1 MKFLSRLLL
10 LCIFGWGSS
19 FAQTS
24 APVINASSCEKPA
37 YPSAS
42 KRLEEEGTVQLKF
55 LVDVDGKVIESVVEK
70 SSGFRRLDEAAREG
84 LSKCA
89 FKPPIKD
96 GVALQSWAS
105 IKYEWRLGN
114 PICVGGDVSKWTSC
128 LGTLV
133 TPSGGLS
140 VVEYTAG
147 KKNGRGIEYDKTGKV
162 IRAGI
167 FEGEKLVSEQNLNP
181 KSYPFDRQLL
191 ANSANQLLNTTVV
204 QPNVLSSNLP
214 LCPSSTSLI
223 WHNCVGERLLDTNL
237 KYVGT
242 FRDNNAIGEGVLYR
256 LDESVVIAG
265 NGSFSSARNGN
276 LSVLQQTFVLRAND
290 YSALLKKYPFN
301 SLSRFSSASPT
312 AQPQTSMHMNQ
323 NFQSIT
329 TTLKNSNSWAFIVD
343 QSIELE
349 FNPQTE
355 VISFD
360 LKKVLFQLNP
370 SQFENYYKGLRGK
383 VCKLEISISK
393 VLADGTWSF
402 NFPKQTISIADK
414 FEPEPNKFHEVVVP
428 PSSLKFPTSLL
439 NEKTNQ
445 YRITLEIYTERPR
458 LAGSPCDAS
467 VPIHTPYLNNYL
479 LDQVARQKEIDRTF
493 AEQKVKEQ
501 ERLADL
507 ARRKEQQ
514 RSVNEAFEL
523 SRLRSEAEEAKRI
536 QAQLEE
542 QLRLAL
548 QKPSNPSSGVS
559 SAIGKRIALVV
570 GNANYKVRPLKNSLN
585 DADDI
590 SRSLKATGFD
600 VIDLR
605 DATLPQMRSA
615 VRQFGDRL
623 VNNDVGLVYYS
634 GHGVEVKGRN
644 YFIPVNADIQREDEI
659 ADQGLDVSLILEK
672 MSTAGKGV
680 NILIVDACRDDP
692 FGRSFRSSSRGLA
705 QMDAP
710 RGTIIAYATSPGK
723 VASDGDPRE
732 RNSPYTK
739 HLVRAMQSPNKPIE
753 QVFKEVRRAVQ
764 DETKNQQTPWE
775 NTSLSG
781 DFYFKVAR

>member
-1 MKFLSRLLL
+1 M
-10 LCIFGWGSS
+10 

-55 LVDVDGKVIESVVEK
+55 LVDVNGKVIESVVEK

-105 IKYEWRLGN
+105 MKYTWRLEN
-114 PICVGGDVSKWTSC
+114 SLCVGSDVSKWMSC
-128 LGTLV
+128 QGTLA
-133 TPSGGLS
+133 TSSGGLI
-140 VVEYTAG
+140 VVEYKAG
-147 KKNGRGIEYDKTGKV
+147 KKNGRGIEYDAIGKV

-167 FEGEKLVSEQNLNP
+167 FDGENLVSEQNLDP
-181 KSYPFDRQLL
+181 KLYPFIAQLP
-191 ANSANQLLNTTVV
+191 ANSANQSVNMAAV
-204 QPNVLSSNLP
+204 QPDISSSNLP
-214 LCPSSTSLI
+214 ACPSSGYF
-223 WHNCVGERLLDTNL
+223 HNCFGTSTYDDM
-237 KYVGT
+237 KYVGEWKE
-242 FRDNNAIGEGVLYR
+242 NEY
-256 LDESVVIAG
+256 
-265 NGSFSSARNGN
+265 NGQGTLSFSNGVNYVGEWRNGN
-276 LSVLQQTFVLRAND
+276 LNGYGTVIFPNGVKYVGELKDSKYNGQGTLFAPNGSIINQGIWADNKFVRSETVQQASVANQTVAIVPVQPNTSQSNLPPCPQASLKTNCWGEAAYRDGRKYVGEFLNSKFHGKGIEFNSDGSVLRSGAWSQGNFVGSISIQQA
-290 YSALLKKYPFN
+290 
-301 SLSRFSSASPT
+301 SSAI
-312 AQPQTSMHMNQ
+312 
-323 NFQSIT
+323 QS
-329 TTLKNSNSWAFIVD
+329 APAP
-343 QSIELE
+343 E
-349 FNPQTE
+349 
-355 VISFD
+355 
-360 LKKVLFQLNP
+360 
-370 SQFENYYKGLRGK
+370 
-383 VCKLEISISK
+383 
-393 VLADGTWSF
+393 VLANNAERGRLL
-402 NFPKQTISIADK
+402 A
-414 FEPEPNKFHEVVVP
+414 EV
-428 PSSLKFPTSLL
+428 
-439 NEKTNQ
+439 
-445 YRITLEIYTERPR
+445 
-458 LAGSPCDAS
+458 
-467 VPIHTPYLNNYL
+467 
-479 LDQVARQKEIDRTF
+479 
-493 AEQKVKEQ
+493 
-501 ERLADL
+501 
-507 ARRKEQQ
+507 
-514 RSVNEAFEL
+514 
-523 SRLRSEAEEAKRI
+523 EAERKKR
-536 QAQLEE
+536 QELEE
-542 QLRLAL
+542 QLRVAQLRPV
-548 QKPSNPSSGVS
+548 PSQTASSTS
-559 SAIGKRIALVV
+559 LGKRIALVV
-570 GNANYKVRPLKNSLN
+570 GNANYKVRSLKNAKN
-585 DADDI
+585 DADDV
-590 SRSLKATGFD
+590 SRSLKTSGFE

-705 QMDAP
+705 NMDAP

-739 HLVRAMQSPNKPIE
+739 HLVKAMQSPNKPIE

-781 DFYFKVAR
+781 DFFFKVQR